1 MKKIF
6 FVFLLI
12 FSLLIIN
19 GKDYSCEIKEDLFN
33 KIETYILDEYEF
45 VESGMKLEY
54 TVKSQINDEY
64 IRIEEILKKK
74 NDLLTCK
81 DEKYISL
88 KDEKIN
94 YSVNIYNYGDLTKVE
109 VIVIN
114 KDSSI
119 SNVDLRLLLQ
129 EIRNDN
135 FIDERYFS
143 FIKGKINTNDK
154 NVFDNIAKELQI
166 QVNDRLELNNG
177 YIAKATMKDKSDINI
192 GQINYDTGSYLII
205 GTPIIFVTY

>member
-19 GKDYSCEIKEDLFN
+19 GKDYSCEVKEDLFN

-64 IRIEEILKKK
+64 VRIEEVLKKK
-74 NDLLTCK
+74 NDLLICE
-81 DEKYISL
+81 DGNYISV

-94 YSVNIYNYGDLTKVE
+94 YSINIYNYGDLIKVE
-109 VIVIN
+109 VIAIN

-143 FIKGKINTNDK
+143 FIKGKINTKDK
-154 NVFDNIAKELQI
+154 NVFDNIAKELQL

>member
-19 GKDYSCEIKEDLFN
+19 GKDYSCEVKEDLFN
-33 KIETYILDEYEF
+33 KMEIYILDKCEF

-64 IRIEEILKKK
+64 SRIEEILKMK
-74 NDLLTCK
+74 NNLLICK
-81 DEKYISL
+81 EENCISV

-94 YSVNIYNYGDLTKVE
+94 YSVNMYNYEDLTKVE

-119 SNVDLRLLLQ
+119 SNFDLRALLQ

-143 FIKGKINTNDK
+143 FIKGKINTKDK
-154 NVFDNIAKELQI
+154 NVFDNIEKDLQLQI
-166 QVNDRLELNNG
+166 NDRLEINNG
-177 YIAKATMKDKSDINI
+177 YIAKAKMKDESYINI

>member
-6 FVFLLI
+6 FVILLI

-19 GKDYSCEIKEDLFN
+19 GKDYSCEVKEDLFN

-54 TVKSQINDEY
+54 TVKSQIDDEY
-64 IRIEEILKKK
+64 SRIEQILNNKD
-74 NDLLTCK
+74 NVLICK
-81 DEKYISL
+81 DGKGISA

-94 YSVNIYNYGDLTKVE
+94 YSINIYKYGDFTKVE
-109 VIVIN
+109 IIVIN
-114 KDSSI
+114 KDYKI
-119 SNVDLRLLLQ
+119 SNFDLKVLLQ
-129 EIRNDN
+129 EIRSDN

-154 NVFDNIAKELQI
+154 YVFDDIEKELKLQI
-166 QVNDRLELNNG
+166 NNRLEVNNG
-177 YIAKATMKDKSDINI
+177 YIAKVTMEGKNDINI

>member
-6 FVFLLI
+6 FVILLI

-19 GKDYSCEIKEDLFN
+19 GKDYSCEVKEDLFN

-54 TVKSQINDEY
+54 TVKSQIDDEY
-64 IRIEEILKKK
+64 SRIEQILNNKD
-74 NDLLTCK
+74 NVLICK
-81 DEKYISL
+81 DGKGISA

-94 YSVNIYNYGDLTKVE
+94 YSINIYKYRDFTKVE
-109 VIVIN
+109 IIVIN
-114 KDSSI
+114 KDYKI
-119 SNVDLRLLLQ
+119 SNLDLKVLLQ
-129 EIRNDN
+129 EIRSDN

-154 NVFDNIAKELQI
+154 YVLDDIEKELKLQI
-166 QVNDRLELNNG
+166 NNRLEVNNG
-177 YIAKATMKDKSDINI
+177 YIAKVTMEDKNDINI